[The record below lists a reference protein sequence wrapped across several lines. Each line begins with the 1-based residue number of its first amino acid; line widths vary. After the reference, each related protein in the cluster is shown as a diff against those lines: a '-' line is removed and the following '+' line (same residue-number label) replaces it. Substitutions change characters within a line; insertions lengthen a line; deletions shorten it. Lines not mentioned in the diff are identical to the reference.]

1 MKKLFTLIVITA
13 APFIASA
20 QFSKKSAAAPQQKDS
35 IANTVD
41 LKLQLS
47 SDTAK
52 ARIVIYASGDSDR
65 FLSWVDGFI
74 VVKTY
79 KLPNGQVAGT
89 VGNLA
94 YSQKWELLKPEDIYD
109 VKIIEQPKNSQSTS
123 PAPAVHKN
131 N

>member
-1 MKKLFTLIVITA
+1 MKKTLLLAAIGL
-13 APFIASA
+13 APFFVQA
-20 QFSKKSAAAPQQKDS
+20 QFSKKTAAPASPKDT

-94 YSQKWELLKPEDIYD
+94 YSQKWELIKPEDIYD
-109 VKIIEQPKNSQSTS
+109 VKVIEQPKNAQAGAPPTS
-123 PAPAVHKN
+123 NKN
-131 N
+131 K